1 MSDETTKPE
10 EAEQVVEPEPSQTD
24 APPPMNR
31 AERRAAKKGGSAA
44 SDRQMGARQ
53 SPNTGP
59 TPHGH
64 TSGGMPPRKGNL
76 PRKTGKG

>member
-1 MSDETTKPE
+1 MSDETAKTE
-10 EAEQVVEPEPSQTD
+10 NAEQAVEPESSQTD
-24 APPPMNR
+24 APPAMNR

-44 SDRQMGARQ
+44 SDRQLGARHPQ
-53 SPNTGP
+53 NTGP